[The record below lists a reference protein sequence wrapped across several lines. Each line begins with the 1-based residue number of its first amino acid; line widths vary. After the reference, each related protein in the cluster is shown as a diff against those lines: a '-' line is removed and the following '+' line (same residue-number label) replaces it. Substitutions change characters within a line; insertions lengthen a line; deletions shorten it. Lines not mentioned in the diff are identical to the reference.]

1 MKSRR
6 IVRWVVSALGVV
18 VAVLLIRQFGGS
30 ETVEH
35 DGLTFAAPELAEALE
50 LGAESNDLRVLAKF
64 ANTDGAPCRAFLA
77 PDISGIACKERGG
90 WHMRVIRGG
99 VSLDDPAGVAA
110 TEAALRRRAA
120 EIAAQ

>member
-64 ANTDGAPCRAFLA
+64 ANTDGAPC
-77 PDISGIACKERGG
+77 ACKERGG